1 MADKTPEEIIRLKV
15 RYAIEALEKRQ
26 KHAEDEKKR
35 MAVHLAERYKD
46 DDEQSEKLREQ
57 YYLNFWMMKTE
68 AEAFAA
74 AINQIRV
81 SL

>member
-15 RYAIEALEKRQ
+15 HYAIEKLEKREA
-26 KHAEDEKKR
+26 HAEEEAKR
-35 MAVHLAERYKD
+35 MAVHLAECYKD
-46 DDEQSEKLREQ
+46 TDEKSEKLREQ
-57 YYLNFWMMKTE
+57 YYLNFWIMKTE
-68 AEAFAA
+68 ASAFSA